1 MCSKVALV
9 LEGGGMRGV
18 YTSGVLDY
26 FMDNN
31 IQFPY
36 VIGVSA
42 GACNACS
49 YLSNQR
55 GRNKIVNI
63 EYVDDERYLSYKG
76 LIKNKSIFGMDFI
89 FNEIPNN
96 LTPFDFETFLNSD
109 TIFKVVTTDCDTG
122 KAFYFDKN
130 NYEKDFFEIVRASI
144 SLPFVAPIAKVNNKN
159 LLDGGITDSIPAKK
173 AFEDGYDKAVIVLT
187 RNRGYRKQP
196 FKHRK
201 IASIFYLKY
210 PNIVNAIMDRYKV
223 YNETMD
229 YIEELENKGKAIIIR
244 PSQPVNVSRIE
255 KNKVKLNDLYN
266 MGYNDSKKIG
276 KELDE
281 FIFDDERIKI
291 DA

>member
-1 MCSKVALV
+1 MYSKVALV

-26 FMDNN
+26 FMDSN

-89 FNEIPNN
+89 LNEIPNN
-96 LTPFDFETFLNSD
+96 LNPFDFETFLNSD
-109 TIFKVVTTDCDTG
+109 TIFKVVTTDCRTG
-122 KAFYFDKN
+122 NALYF
-130 NYEKDFFEIVRASI
+130 EKGDYKRDFFEIIRASI
-144 SLPFVAPIAKVNNKN
+144 SLPFVAPMVTVNNKN
-159 LLDGGITDSIPAKK
+159 LLDGGIADSIPVKK
-173 AFEDGYDKAVIVLT
+173 AFDDGYDKAVIVLT

-196 FKHRK
+196 FKHRR

-210 PNIVNAIMDRYKV
+210 PNIVNAIMNRYKI

-229 YIEELENKGKAIIIR
+229 YIEQLEKMGKAIIIR
-244 PSQPVNVSRIE
+244 PTQPVNVSRIE
-255 KNKVKLNDLYN
+255 KNKAKLNDLYD
-266 MGYNDSKKIG
+266 MGYNDTKEIG
-276 KELDE
+276 KVLDE
-281 FIFDDERIKI
+281 FLFSNERMRL

>member
-1 MCSKVALV
+1 MNNKIALV

-49 YLSNQR
+49 FISNQR

-63 EYVDDERYLSYKG
+63 EYVNDDRYLSYKG
-76 LIKNKSIFGMDFI
+76 LIRNKSIFGMDFI

-109 TIFKVVTTDCDTG
+109 TTFKVVTTDCDTG
-122 KAFYFDKN
+122 KAFYFDKS
-130 NYEKDFFEIVRASI
+130 NYERDFFDIVRASI
-144 SLPFVAPIAKVNNKN
+144 SLPFVAPIATVNNKN
-159 LLDGGITDSIPAKK
+159 LLDGGITDSIPIKK

-187 RNRGYRKQP
+187 RNKGYRKQP

-201 IASIFYLKY
+201 IASIFYQKY
-210 PNIVNAIMDRYKV
+210 PNLVDAIMNRYKV
-223 YNETMD
+223 YNETLD
-229 YIEELENKGKAIIIR
+229 YIEKLEKIGKVIVIR
-244 PSQPVNVSRIE
+244 PSHPVNVSRIE
-255 KNKVKLNDLYN
+255 KNKDKLNALYD
-266 MGYNDSKKIG
+266 MGYDDTEIISEVLN
-276 KELDE
+276 E
-281 FIFDDERIKI
+281 FIFDDERILI